1 MIGNYLDLV
10 IIFYLLISF
19 LGGIRK
25 KNSDLLLALF
35 SVLMGLGLAFLTF
48 RFTAQLIG
56 SNFQVAI
63 AYANVVGFFLNTVIF
78 KILLALIFGKL
89 LEKTGVNTE
98 SANLFNRRLTGA
110 LLSLVYGLVTIFVM
124 FSIFMSL
131 TLPGF
136 MTAQLEGSRFGSFI
150 KSDPLKV
157 NGRFEEV
164 FGELLKTA
172 LNDFSFL
179 TIKTGTEEKV
189 DLGFKALEVTEDAQ
203 AEEKML
209 VMVNNERT
217 MRGLNSLTMNEEA
230 RRAARDYGKYLFKN
244 GIFSHTD
251 LEGKGPADR
260 LKNYDITF
268 TMAGENLAYA
278 PGLEEAHQG
287 LMDSKGHRENIL
299 HPFFSR
305 VGIGV
310 IDGGSY
316 GMIFV
321 QEFLD

>member
-1 MIGNYLDLV
+1 MIGNYIDLI
-10 IIFYLLISF
+10 IIFYLLLSF
-19 LGGIRK
+19 LGGMRK

-35 SVLMGLGLAFLTF
+35 SVLVGLGLAFLTF
-48 RFTAQLIG
+48 RFTAQFIG
-56 SNFQVAI
+56 SNFQLAS
-63 AYANVVGFFLNTVIF
+63 AYANVVGFFLNTIIF
-78 KILLALIFGKL
+78 KILLAIIFGKL
-89 LEKTGVNTE
+89 FEKTGINTE
-98 SANLFNRRLTGA
+98 STNLFNRRLTGA

-136 MTAQLEGSRFGSFI
+136 MTAQLEGSRFGNFI
-150 KSDPLKV
+150 KSDPMKA
-157 NGRFEEV
+157 NARFEEV
-164 FGELLKTA
+164 FGGLLKAA
-172 LNDFSFL
+172 LSDLSFL
-179 TIKTGTEEKV
+179 AIKTGTEEKV

-217 MRGLNSLTMNEEA
+217 TRGLKPLTMNEEA
-230 RRAARDYGKYLFKN
+230 RKAARDYGKYLFKN

-260 LKNYDITF
+260 LKNYDVTF

-278 PGLEEAHQG
+278 QGLEEAHQG